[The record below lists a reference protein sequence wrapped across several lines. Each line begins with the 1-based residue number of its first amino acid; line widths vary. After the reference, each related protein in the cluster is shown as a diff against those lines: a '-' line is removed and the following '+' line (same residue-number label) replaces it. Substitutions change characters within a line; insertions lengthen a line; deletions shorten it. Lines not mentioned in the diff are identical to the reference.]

1 LIEKRGAISSM
12 GTAQGEGFRLRG
24 LGVTRVEALSDVV
37 FGFALTL
44 VGVSLSVP
52 RTFDQLLEALREF
65 PAFAL
70 CFGVLILLW
79 HDHYRFFRRY
89 GLEDGRTIFLN
100 SLLLSVVILYVY
112 PLKFLLSLLV
122 TIWTTTGDPMAR
134 LADGKL
140 VLMIS
145 WDQSKW
151 ITFIFGVGYAAV
163 YALLALL
170 YTHAYQLREE
180 LRLNSLET
188 FETRERITRYLLLS
202 GIGLAAA
209 ASSLALGGHGGSLA
223 GWIFLLIPV
232 VRIVHRLVSRRER
245 EKLKALAAQPF

>member
-1 LIEKRGAISSM
+1 M

-52 RTFDQLLEALREF
+52 RTFEQLLEALREF